1 MIRFFIG
8 LVIILGAVGAD
19 DFAHEAG
26 LLPPSLWET
35 AGWCALGLAFM
46 LWALPKLANQQELTL
61 PYRSHI

>member
-8 LVIILGAVGAD
+8 LAIILGAVGAD

-35 AGWCALGLAFM
+35 AGWCTLGLALM
-46 LWALPKLANQQELTL
+46 LWALPKLANQQ
-61 PYRSHI
+61 